1 MRRQREGETDTEREK
16 VELSPRGVVLM
27 LSLTG
32 GCHGEEAVP
41 NSGTS
46 NGRRR
51 CLCHH
56 GDGAVPREVVMG
68 WQVRDNRSSLQ
79 ACTPKARVAACRPTA
94 KPEKSK
100 FYLWGRKPRLWGK
113 FLSGQGQSHAELQQG
128 RAHSATLSGRSAQP
142 SPNLGKLAAS
152 FNWRNIVC
160 LHCFAVIRQNRVRI
174 FTRTLCAVTG

>member
-1 MRRQREGETDTEREK
+1 MRMCAFVFIRVCACVCVCLCMSDCLHVKRGFPIREGMGETLTDRQTPDRLGNRGKDSGAERERDK
-16 VELSPRGVVLM
+16 RGWSYCGRGGATQ
-27 LSLTG
+27 LSLNDG
-32 GCHGEEAVP
+32 NHGERAVL

-79 ACTPKARVAACRPTA
+79 ACTPKARVATCRPTA

-113 FLSGQGQSHAELQQG
+113 FMSGRGQSHTEL
-128 RAHSATLSGRSAQP
+128 R
-142 SPNLGKLAAS
+142 
-152 FNWRNIVC
+152 
-160 LHCFAVIRQNRVRI
+160 
-174 FTRTLCAVTG
+174 

>member
-68 WQVRDNRSSLQ
+68 
-79 ACTPKARVAACRPTA
+79 
-94 KPEKSK
+94 
-100 FYLWGRKPRLWGK
+100 
-113 FLSGQGQSHAELQQG
+113 
-128 RAHSATLSGRSAQP
+128 
-142 SPNLGKLAAS
+142 
-152 FNWRNIVC
+152 
-160 LHCFAVIRQNRVRI
+160 
-174 FTRTLCAVTG
+174 